1 MWLIRIYISQQYH
14 HILQSLA
21 RPCLERRRRLLFS
34 TCWLP
39 AESCMVLQ
47 KHFNL
52 QGLLSI
58 AVHLWASFEFKI
70 YQTHRLTSFLPA
82 DGGRRARL
90 FGRFF
95 GWICLV
101 PSTRR
106 CEHVYKDVEQI
117 GLAIFPRR
125 RSTQSHLPRFFPPRI
140 FLEKSYLHA
149 TSIPTKTVPQNP

>member
-1 MWLIRIYISQQYH
+1 
-14 HILQSLA
+14 
-21 RPCLERRRRLLFS
+21 
-34 TCWLP
+34 
-39 AESCMVLQ
+39 MVLQ

-95 GWICLV
+95 G
-101 PSTRR
+101 
-106 CEHVYKDVEQI
+106 
-117 GLAIFPRR
+117 
-125 RSTQSHLPRFFPPRI
+125 
-140 FLEKSYLHA
+140 
-149 TSIPTKTVPQNP
+149 